1 MSPAGVCDQLL
12 RVLRV
17 RKRWSRRCCVGKR
30 AAATPSA
37 RPMERGC
44 FRLRGHIVVDSA
56 RASARPRQRSK
67 NGTTKDR
74 GAPPA
79 ALASTMGAPKSG
91 ITKDLG
97 MTSAGRARGLTA
109 RLAAPRRAQGL
120 TARLTALRRMR
131 RARRTGRARRY
142 RCRAAGSA
150 CRSLHACAGKS
161 RVARPLGRWRRSF
174 PRRSRAGGCT
184 PAA

>member
-1 MSPAGVCDQLL
+1 MSPAGVRDQLL

-17 RKRWSRRCCVGKR
+17 RKRWPRRCCVGKR

-56 RASARPRQRSK
+56 RASTRPRQRCK

-120 TARLTALRRMR
+120 AARLTALQGSWPGRKAHSAAA
-131 RARRTGRARRY
+131 RARSDRKAHNVAAHAASAMHRAS
-142 RCRAAGSA
+142 AAISMP
-150 CRSLHACAGKS
+150 RSG
-161 RVARPLGRWRRSF
+161 
-174 PRRSRAGGCT
+174 
-184 PAA
+184 